1 MQEVKADRYLTFIS
15 RRSIKKNPLTNL
27 SNRGE
32 WFSKNPYLILFQQAN
47 LLYNRW
53 PTSPLTGEIKGQ
65 RPGGWLSSGDQFYE
79 PIVFYELPLAH
90 SDCHSWRPV
99 ARKISASCPRNPPL
113 RPARQRSS
121 ALVSGF
127 FQGRA
132 TRARKNRTRQISHVF
147 HAARTNSR
155 IRCKRIFSNK
165 DSIRSLEY
173 IISLEIKICKE
184 ARFSFHPRIEE
195 TRYIINYIY

>member
-1 MQEVKADRYLTFIS
+1 MIQEVKADRYLTFIS

-99 ARKISASCPRNPPL
+99 ARKISASCPRIPSL

-121 ALVSGF
+121 AVFSRGERHAPEKTGRGRFRMF
-127 FQGRA
+127 F
-132 TRARKNRTRQISHVF
+132 TRLAPIHVF
-147 HAARTNSR
+147 DVSEFFPIRIPSDRSR
-155 IRCKRIFSNK
+155 IYYFSWNRDLQRSEIFISPSN
-165 DSIRSLEY
+165 RGNTLY
-173 IISLEIKICKE
+173 
-184 ARFSFHPRIEE
+184 
-195 TRYIINYIY
+195 Y

>member
-1 MQEVKADRYLTFIS
+1 MIQEVKADRYLTFIS

-90 SDCHSWRPV
+90 SDYHSWRPV
-99 ARKISASCPRNPPL
+99 ARKISASCPRNP
-113 RPARQRSS
+113 RPSALLVSARQR
-121 ALVSGF
+121 F
-127 FQGRA
+127 FPGA
-132 TRARKNRTRQISHVF
+132 SDTRPKKQDEADFACFSRGSHQF
-147 HAARTNSR
+147 TYSM
-155 IRCKRIFSNK
+155 
-165 DSIRSLEY
+165 
-173 IISLEIKICKE
+173 
-184 ARFSFHPRIEE
+184 
-195 TRYIINYIY
+195 

>member
-1 MQEVKADRYLTFIS
+1 MINFTSRSSFMSFPSRTRIVIHDGPWLVKY
-15 RRSIKKNPLTNL
+15 PL
-27 SNRGE
+27 
-32 WFSKNPYLILFQQAN
+32 
-47 LLYNRW
+47 
-53 PTSPLTGEIKGQ
+53 
-65 RPGGWLSSGDQFYE
+65 
-79 PIVFYELPLAH
+79 
-90 SDCHSWRPV
+90 PV
-99 ARKISASCPRNPPL
+99 RATRAPP
-113 RPARQRSS
+113 PRSS